1 MRERARSYIVGR
13 MKRLVVLVSVL
24 ALGCGSAPE
33 PTDAAVLDV
42 AAFDAPACVPDEATF
57 RTEILPRIERY
68 CGTCHGARPDFGAP
82 TSLIE
87 HASLLATRPDGQ
99 RLVDHIGAR
108 LASGTMPPVGM
119 PRPPEAELD
128 AIAGWASC
136 GTIDVPEASGLVVSA
151 PPFLAPETGPTGLE
165 TLELV
170 ANEYVVGPDVRDD
183 YHCFV
188 FDADIEADRFVRRF
202 EMVYDETR
210 VLHHVVLLRDPE
222 RRTEPGDFDCYDG
235 SGMPAGSQ
243 YLYAWAPGQ
252 DAMEFPE
259 GGLRISPGER
269 FVVQTHYNNGSSLPD
284 VRDSSGVRLYLGPA
298 EGTEY
303 GMIAI
308 GPTDFSVPPRSR
320 RAVESRCT
328 VRENS
333 LLFVGAPHMHLLGSE
348 FHQSIRRGDGARES
362 IVDLRG
368 WSFETQLFY
377 ALGTE
382 LRPGDVITTS
392 CTFENSTS
400 ETVRSGEDTTDEM
413 CFDFAYI
420 TPPPADRYC
429 DEGDNDRPTDVAY
442 LPSECLPEGAAT
454 DVPLVRG
461 RWAHASAPPPLS
473 EGPVPD
479 GRYLLE
485 RADGYLTG
493 VSTPI
498 GDIDLEATY
507 TLARGQA
514 IVADG
519 QLVYD
524 VWQDAVVLSDSG
536 IRFGGPD
543 HYDFAASFDASA
555 SPLRAPLT
563 CPPSGSVDLTW
574 GVDGD
579 VLTFQFES
587 GGVPGQRLW
596 AEFVFRRQP

>member
-1 MRERARSYIVGR
+1 
-13 MKRLVVLVSVL
+13 MKRAVVVSSL
-24 ALGCGSAPE
+24 ALASCTSAPV
-33 PTDAAVLDV
+33 PPDASSP
-42 AAFDAPACVPDEATF
+42 DAPALDAPRCEPDEASF
-57 RTEILPRIERY
+57 RADVLPRIERY
-68 CGTCHGARPDFGAP
+68 CGSCHGARPDFGAP
-82 TSLIE
+82 TSLLE
-87 HASLLATRPDGQ
+87 HASLLETRADGQ
-99 RLVDHIGAR
+99 RLVDHIAAR

-136 GTIDVPEASGLVVSA
+136 GAIDVPEASGLVVSA
-151 PPFLAPETGPTGLE
+151 PPFLAPETAPSGLE
-165 TLELV
+165 TLDFV
-170 ANEYVVGPDVRDD
+170 AGEYAVGPDVRDD

-188 FDADIEADRFVRRF
+188 FDADVPSDRFVRRF

-222 RRTEPGDFDCYDG
+222 RRAMPGDFDCYDG

-252 DAMEFPE
+252 DAIEFPE
-259 GGLRISPGER
+259 GGLRVSPGER
-269 FVVQTHYNNGSSLPD
+269 FIVQVHYNNGASLPD
-284 VRDSSGVRLYLGPA
+284 VRDSSGVRLYLGPP

-308 GPTDFSVPPRSR
+308 GPTWFSVPARSR

-328 VRENS
+328 VREDS
-333 LLFVGAPHMHLLGSE
+333 RLFVGAPHMHLLGSE
-348 FHQSIRRGDGARES
+348 FHQSIRREDGTREP

-377 ALGTE
+377 ALGTQ
-382 LRPGDVITTS
+382 LHRGDVITTS
-392 CTFENSTS
+392 CTFDNTTS
-400 ETVRSGEDTTDEM
+400 DTVTAGEDTTDEM
-413 CFDFAYI
+413 CFDFAYV

-429 DEGDNDRPTDVAY
+429 DEGENDRPTDVAY
-442 LPSECLPEGAAT
+442 LPSDCLPAGADT

-461 RWAHASAPPPLS
+461 RWMLASAPPALTA
-473 EGPVPD
+473 GPVAD

-485 RADGYLTG
+485 RADGYVTG

-498 GDIDLEATY
+498 GDIDTETTY
-507 TLARGQA
+507 TLARGQV

-543 HYDFAASFDASA
+543 HYDFAASFDASE

-563 CPPSGSVDLTW
+563 CPPSGAVRLTW
-574 GVDGD
+574 GIDGD
-579 VLTFQFES
+579 VLTFQFASES
-587 GGVPGQRLW
+587 VPGQTLW
-596 AEFVFRRQP
+596 AEFAFRRQPS